1 MPSTKLNLKGEPA
14 RVVVPAAT
22 PFQKAQAKAEGL
34 WGDERQS
41 DWQKLRFLSFQCCLL
56 IWGCEIQ

>member
-34 WGDERQS
+34 WGGRTPVRLAEAEIS
-41 DWQKLRFLSFQCCLL
+41 EFPVLSSHLGL
-56 IWGCEIQ
+56 